1 MNTQFTLNTA
11 ATGQRE
17 EKRGWGEQEG
27 KSDHSEQCLET
38 SILRSTSGIT
48 VDFWNI
54 RGQQVTLIAK
64 FIRVV
69 IKDPAEINL
78 AGLVSVNGE
87 LLTSEFKN
95 SQLFVV
101 LLMNT
106 ILLQFRTAFP
116 SRPNVNSASPFD
128 SNKNAFSSNL
138 RRCSINCGPGV
149 TSSRLAVS
157 MISNTYPN
165 RNLDNGSNKD
175 QQGYSEWTWSFVVTN
190 VNIYALQSV
199 VGSTLPKDSL
209 SVSPETRFLHVP
221 QKCLSLFFGLT
232 AERQDTKRHNVWVE
246 FGCSD
251 QLQDLLKAAQQQ
263 QPTQHTGKLQL
274 EPVQDRREKARLK
287 WYSHATRRKCWILK
301 CRDRRP
307 KEGCSKSRATSG
319 SPRPHSL
326 VQRSS
331 KLNEYKE
338 VALLVSHS
346 SLMSYDKM
354 KPRSGDWAVT
364 IDFIQE
370 AIYLT
375 VQWQQCKV

>member
-54 RGQQVTLIAK
+54 RGQQVTL
-64 FIRVV
+64 
-69 IKDPAEINL
+69 
-78 AGLVSVNGE
+78 
-87 LLTSEFKN
+87 
-95 SQLFVV
+95 LFVV

-251 QLQDLLKAAQQQ
+251 QLQDLLKC
-263 QPTQHTGKLQL
+263 TQMRSNEMKFLK
-274 EPVQDRREKARLK
+274 PVQDRREKARLK

-307 KEGCSKSRATSG
+307 KEVRRSVGERGKDWAEVEGERWWEERTQPMVGCSKSRATSG